1 MAKYGVPNSSTSHL
15 IFLATI
21 CLLPILLLFVF
32 RKRTKSKQSSA
43 RLLPPGPKPWPF
55 INNIHQLIF
64 KKKPFYQWIH
74 HFMEEK
80 KTHIACV
87 RFGDVHVIPIV
98 SPNIALEVVRKNDV
112 TFASRP
118 TSFAAHMFSK
128 GYKSAALTP
137 SGDQW
142 KKMRKILTSEIVC
155 PKRHRFFHEKR
166 AEEANHIL
174 HYVFNKAKR
183 FEQVDIRVVARHYCG
198 NVIRKLVFNKR
209 YFSKPV
215 HDGGPGADE
224 IEHVNAM
231 FTSLEYLYAFSISDY
246 YPQLIG
252 LNLDGHET
260 FIIAACETFKK
271 FHDPI
276 VDERVELWRENQ
288 EREPEDFLDILIMLR
303 DQEGRPLLTPDEIKA
318 QSIEIMIA
326 AVDNPS
332 NAVEWILA
340 EMMKNP
346 DILQKAVNEI
356 DYVVGKDRLVQ
367 EADIPR
373 LNYLKACIR
382 EAFRL
387 HPMDPFNVPHVA
399 MEDTKL
405 AGYFIPKGSHVLL
418 SRVGLGRN
426 PDIWHE
432 PLEFKPERHLDV
444 GRSDVVLAEP
454 DMRFISFSTGRRG
467 CIALNLGTAMAVM
480 LLARLLQGFSW
491 SMPHGLS
498 TIDLVESYKN
508 LKLAKPLVLQAEPRL
523 PLCMYTP
530 EKCLEAAV

>member
-1 MAKYGVPNSSTSHL
+1 MAKHRVPNSSTSHL

-21 CLLPILLLFVF
+21 FLLPILLLFVF

-55 INNIHQLIF
+55 INNIPELIF

-74 HFMEEK
+74 HFMEDK
-80 KTHIACV
+80 KTDIACV

-98 SPNIALEVVRKNDV
+98 SPKISLEVVRKNDA

-118 TSFAAHMFSK
+118 TSFAAQMFSR

-137 SGDQW
+137 SADQW

-155 PKRHRFFHEKR
+155 PKRHRFFQDKR
-166 AEEANHIL
+166 AEEANHLL
-174 HYVFNKAKR
+174 HYVFNKATR
-183 FEQVDIRVVARHYCG
+183 FEHVDIRAVARHYCG

-209 YFSKPV
+209 YFGKPMQ
-215 HDGGPGADE
+215 DGGPGADE
-224 IEHVNAM
+224 IEHVNAL
-231 FTSLEYLYAFSISDY
+231 FSSLEYLYAFSISDY
-246 YPQLIG
+246 YPRLIG

-260 FIIAACETFKK
+260 FIKAACETFKK

-276 VDERVELWRENQ
+276 VDERVALWGEN
-288 EREPEDFLDILIMLR
+288 EKREPEDFLDILIMLR
-303 DQEGRPLLTPDEIKA
+303 DQEGRPVLTPDEIKA

-346 DILQKAVNEI
+346 EILQKAVDEI
-356 DYVVGKDRLVQ
+356 DCVVGKERLVE
-367 EADIPR
+367 EADIPQ

-399 MEDTKL
+399 MEDTNL

-467 CIALNLGTAMAVM
+467 CIALNLGTAMTVM
-480 LLARLLQGFSW
+480 LLARLLQGFIW
-491 SMPHGLS
+491 SMPCGLS
-498 TIDLVESYKN
+498 TSDLVESDKN
-508 LKLAKPLVLQAEPRL
+508 LKMAKPLVLQAEPRL
-523 PLCMYTP
+523 PSYMYMP
-530 EKCLEAAV
+530 EKYLE